1 MSKHTE
7 TPLEIDE
14 MSNRRENMLTNQLS
28 NAISKSGIVQI
39 GTSRHD
45 AKQERYN
52 DLSNA
57 GQKADSHAVNQT
69 IGITSYASLHKFQ
82 GNITRFGKWCFSNEG
97 MNNLNQIKPDTVTK
111 FLRELCDCEY
121 AKNTAQS
128 YASSLEKMAVML
140 DQVCPTSTPR
150 SETWH
155 EAIQSCKAEI
165 ADCPVNNEPRAYADP
180 NAMIDALDSPQLQLV
195 ATMQLE
201 YGLRIADATKIDAGK
216 IEGNIL
222 TVENSKNGQDLKVE
236 LRPETIEKINAL
248 ADPDGK
254 ISIKQSE
261 YRSELQEACE
271 STGQKWNGTHGLRH
285 NYAQDRMDTLT
296 SEGKTWTQAL
306 YIVSEEMG
314 HHRVDITLTYL
325 R

>member
-7 TPLEIDE
+7 NPMEIELSNSQQNRLE
-14 MSNRRENMLTNQLS
+14 NQLH
-28 NAISKSGIVQI
+28 NAFSKSEIVQI
-39 GTSRHD
+39 GSSRFD

-52 DLSNA
+52 DLANE
-57 GQKADSHAVNQT
+57 GKKADSHTLNRG
-69 IGITSYASLHKFQ
+69 IGITSYATLHKFQ
-82 GNITRFGKWCFSNEG
+82 GNVEKFGSWCFDNG
-97 MNNLNQIKPDTVTK
+97 INNINQIKPEHVAG
-111 FLRELCDCEY
+111 FISELCEREY
-121 AKNTAQS
+121 AKSTVQG
-128 YASSLEKMAVML
+128 YCASIEKFAEVM
-140 DQVCPTSTPR
+140 DRVAPCMTPR

-201 YGLRIADATKIDAGK
+201 YGLRIADATKLDAGK

-236 LRPETIEKINAL
+236 LRPETIEKINEL

-254 ISIKQSE
+254 ISIKQSV
-261 YRSELQEACE
+261 YRSELKEACE

-296 SEGKTWTQAL
+296 NEGKSWTEAL